1 MLRKVI
7 SAHAARRLLQARAG
21 GPWSIHL
28 RVLSTAGGNPGGK
41 KDGAS
46 DAASFQETLRRV
58 QSEAEARSKE
68 AAGEAAPEDQQ
79 QQQQQPQQQQQHPT
93 MGGFDFMAKAK
104 ELYNFLDENIRGAYD
119 ELRAP
124 KQSSLRRSVQQAESF
139 RKPKEKKS
147 DEEGDEGNEGKGEG
161 AEEAG
166 EAKPSGP
173 SAIVLVKEPVSQW
186 ERMKLRLQGSTVFK
200 NAFKNA
206 KKFQSAAADTDIGKQ
221 AQRLGQSFREKYEDA
236 REFYETSQNP
246 LVYKVAG
253 LISDMTAQTE
263 EGNAQT
269 AIMRLDPSFN
279 KEEWSEEVRRTLAP
293 SIIKAHLAG
302 DSKVLK
308 PWLGE
313 AVYNKLTADIR
324 IRKQEGITFSDHIL
338 ELDENQVLMSFH
350 EQEPLIVVS
359 YAVQLINCIRNKQ
372 NEIVEGAPDKIILR
386 FYSMAFQQVYDED
399 EGVVKWKVVDLQFG
413 GDTSY
418 L

>member
-1 MLRKVI
+1 MLRKVG
-7 SAHAARRLLQARAG
+7 SAQAARRLLQARAG
-21 GPWSIHL
+21 RPWNHL
-28 RVLSTAGGNPGGK
+28 RVLSTAGDPGGK
-41 KDGAS
+41 KDGTS
-46 DAASFQETLRRV
+46 DATSFQETLRRV

-79 QQQQQPQQQQQHPT
+79 QQQQSA

-124 KQSSLRRSVQQAESF
+124 KQSSLRRNVEQAESF
-139 RKPKEKKS
+139 RKPKKKKS
-147 DEEGDEGNEGKGEG
+147 DEEGEEGEDGKGEG
-161 AEEAG
+161 AEEEA

-173 SAIVLVKEPVSQW
+173 SAIVLVKEPESQW
-186 ERMKLRLQGSTVFK
+186 ERMKQRLQGSTVFK
-200 NAFKNA
+200 NVFKNA

-293 SIIKAHLAG
+293 SIIKAHLSG

-372 NEIVEGAPDKIILR
+372 NEIIEGAPDKIILR